1 MTKTQN
7 SIIINAH
14 LEKIYHLAQAVEK
27 YPEFIPG
34 YKESKIIG
42 RENGKIIIERAAS
55 INNRLIRWK
64 SKAWFNPYKSIEFE
78 QIEGKLKG
86 MKVEWFFE
94 QIPGGTKV
102 TIIHIFKLNIPLIGR
117 FLEKTVAR
125 PRIEKMTDTVLTALK
140 NKIESSEN

>member
-27 YPEFIPG
+27 YPEFIPE

-55 INNRLIRWK
+55 INNRIVRWK
-64 SKAWFNPYKSIEFE
+64 SKAWFNHNKSIEFE

-86 MKVEWFFE
+86 MKVKWFFE
-94 QIPGGTKV
+94 QISGGTKV
-102 TIIHIFKLNIPLIGR
+102 IIIHIFKLNIPLIGW
-117 FLEKTVAR
+117 FLEKLVAR
-125 PRIEKMTDTVLTALK
+125 SRIEKMTDTVLTALK
-140 NKIESSEN
+140 NKIESTEN